1 MPKHSLGLGATTC
14 PGSGVG
20 KAGEK
25 QIELIN
31 TPWLPPTP
39 SWGKSTIYE
48 LTVLTQGEASQQYS
62 SVCIASGFSF
72 LTTWQL
78 HRRPRGTSGLV
89 GGARPWKQRGPGSDS
104 SSVTLCPSMLFILYF
119 SGHWALG
126 LICLFISCRWGG
138 GGNRKYFC
146 QTPAGP
152 DSIRKQ
158 SFAASKDQ
166 SWKESNWTS
175 ALLSSRGLT
184 GGGRE
189 TLGPPQAHPFS
200 GERRQAM
207 HPMTFPRVR
216 NWEEHCPGCV
226 AESALAPACSL

>member
-48 LTVLTQGEASQQYS
+48 LTVLTQGEASQQCS

-72 LTTWQL
+72 LTTGQL
-78 HRRPRGTSGLV
+78 HGRPRGTSGLV

-126 LICLFISCRWGG
+126 LICLFPVDRGGKIESISA
-138 GGNRKYFC
+138 KLL
-146 QTPAGP
+146 QALTLL
-152 DSIRKQ
+152 
-158 SFAASKDQ
+158 
-166 SWKESNWTS
+166 ESNHLQQARISPGKNPTGRQLS
-175 ALLSSRGLT
+175 YLLEG
-184 GGGRE
+184 
-189 TLGPPQAHPFS
+189 
-200 GERRQAM
+200 
-207 HPMTFPRVR
+207 
-216 NWEEHCPGCV
+216 
-226 AESALAPACSL
+226 